1 MSRTPNFT
9 GWHAVILHREDA
21 NTERLERQL
30 GLLGIRATRQWEP
43 LANWD
48 GADLVLVDADQGW
61 DDLLPGSGVIMG
73 RGDMPGKPLVA
84 LLASEAPGRIAWAM
98 QQGASAIIPK
108 PVAASAIYPALVMAV
123 SIHEER
129 RAVAERLQYLEERVR
144 MRPLV
149 HAAVEKLRA
158 ARDLDEERA
167 YAILR
172 DCAMRRRLSME
183 QVAAMFLG
191 GAEPLP
197 EVG

>member
-9 GWHAVILHREDA
+9 GWHAVILHRQDA
-21 NTERLERQL
+21 NTERLERQF

-43 LANWD
+43 LADWSN
-48 GADLVLVDADQGW
+48 ADLVLVDADQGW
-61 DDLLPGSGVIMG
+61 DDLLPAKA
-73 RGDMPGKPLVA
+73 DMLGKPLVA
-84 LLASEAPGRIAWAM
+84 LLGSEAPGRIAWAM
-98 QQGASAIIPK
+98 QQGASAIVPK

-129 RAVAERLQYLEERVR
+129 RAVADRLQYLEERVR

-158 ARDLDEERA
+158 ARGLEEEQA

-172 DCAMRRRLSME
+172 DCAMRRRLSLE

>member
-9 GWHAVILHREDA
+9 GWQAVILHREDA

-30 GLLGIRATRQWEP
+30 GLLGIRSVRQWAP
-43 LANWD
+43 LEDWTI
-48 GADLVLVDADQGW
+48 ADLVLVDADQGW
-61 DDLLPGSGVIMG
+61 DDLLPPKV
-73 RGDMPGKPLVA
+73 DMPGKPLVA
-84 LLASEAPGRIAWAM
+84 LLGSEAPGRIAWAM
-98 QQGASAIIPK
+98 QQGTSAIIPK
-108 PVAASAIYPALVMAV
+108 PVAASAVFPALVMAV
-123 SIHEER
+123 SIHNER
-129 RAVAERLQYLEERVR
+129 GAVAERLQHLEERVR

-158 ARDLDEERA
+158 ARNLDEEHA

-183 QVAAMFLG
+183 QVSAMFLG

>member
-9 GWHAVILHREDA
+9 DWHAVILHREDA

-43 LANWD
+43 LSGWD
-48 GADLVLVDADQGW
+48 ADLVLVDADQGW
-61 DDLLPGSGVIMG
+61 DDLLPPK
-73 RGDMPGKPLVA
+73 GDALGKPLIA

-98 QQGASAIIPK
+98 EQGASAIIPK
-108 PVAASAIYPALVMAV
+108 PVAASAVYPALVMAV

-129 RAVAERLQYLEERVR
+129 RAVADRLQYLEERVR

-158 ARDLDEERA
+158 ARGLDEERA
-167 YAILR
+167 YALLR

-183 QVAAMFLG
+183 QVAGIVLG

>member
-30 GLLGIRATRQWEP
+30 GLLGIRSTRQWEP
-43 LANWD
+43 LAAGD
-48 GADLVLVDADQGW
+48 SADLVLVDADQGW
-61 DDLLPGSGVIMG
+61 DDLLPAK
-73 RGDMPGKPLVA
+73 GDELGKPLVA
-84 LLASEAPGRIAWAM
+84 LLGSEAPGRIAWAM

-108 PVAASAIYPALVMAV
+108 PVAASAVYPALVMAV

-129 RAVAERLQYLEERVR
+129 RALAERLQYLEERIR

-158 ARDLDEERA
+158 ARGLDEERA

-183 QVAAMFLG
+183 QVSAIFLG
-191 GAEPLP
+191 GLEPLP